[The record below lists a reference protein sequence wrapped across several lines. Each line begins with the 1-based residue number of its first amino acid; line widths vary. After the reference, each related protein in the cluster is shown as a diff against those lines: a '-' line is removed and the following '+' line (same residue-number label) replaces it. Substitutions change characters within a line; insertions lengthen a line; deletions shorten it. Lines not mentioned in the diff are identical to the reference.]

1 MHRISVAGIEI
12 DVVRKNI
19 RNLHIGVYPPNGRV
33 RISAPLGF
41 DDDAVRMAVIA
52 RLGWIRNKQREY
64 EDQDR
69 QSPREYLS
77 RESHYFFGQRYLLN
91 IVETEGKTG
100 VFIRNKTYLDLYVP
114 RNSDFRKKDRALTE
128 WYRRELKSVIPSLI
142 RKWEPVIGVEVTDWG
157 VKKMKTKWG
166 SCNTNACRIWVNLE
180 LAKKPPLCLEYII
193 VHEMVHLL
201 ERHHNDN
208 FREMMDRFMPQ
219 WKLYRDELNKSPL
232 AHENWDY

>member
-12 DVVRKNI
+12 DVIQKNI
-19 RNLHIGVYPPNGRV
+19 KNLHLGVYPPNGKV

-41 DDDAVRMAVIA
+41 DDDSVRMAVIS
-52 RLGWIRNKQREY
+52 RLGWIRKKQKEY
-64 EDQDR
+64 EGQDR

-114 RNSDFRKKDRALTE
+114 KNSDFPKKSRVLTE
-128 WYRRELKSVIPSLI
+128 WYRRELKSLIPPLI
-142 RKWEPVIGVEVTDWG
+142 KKWEPVIGVEMTDWG

-166 SCNTNACRIWVNLE
+166 SCNPKAGRIWVNLE

-208 FREMMDRFMPQ
+208 FRELMDHFMPQ

-232 AHENWDY
+232 AHESWDY